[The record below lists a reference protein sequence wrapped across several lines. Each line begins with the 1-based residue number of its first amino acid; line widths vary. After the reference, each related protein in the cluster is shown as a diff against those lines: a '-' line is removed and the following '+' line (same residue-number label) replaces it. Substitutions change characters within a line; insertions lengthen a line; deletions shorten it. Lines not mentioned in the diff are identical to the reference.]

1 MYLAYGYVKLFF
13 PYSSSLKEKRKVINS
28 IIDRIRKRFNV
39 SISEVEH
46 QDLWQRSTIAFSA
59 IGSGYPELELITN
72 AVKETFYNYAGDLEI
87 TELKHD
93 IQKLDMYPQSILP

>member
-1 MYLAYGYVKLFF
+1 MCILLLCQTISPIPPLWESVG
-13 PYSSSLKEKRKVINS
+13 NS

-93 IQKLDMYPQSILP
+93 IQKLDMYP